1 MSLAPDTGVP
11 QAELF
16 DGRTEESGSFHQCRG
31 RGADCAGI
39 CLGFDDSLGDR
50 DMGALCAASWAHTLV
65 TVRTVDVHRRGGVY
79 SAHCSGLS
87 LLSSRCLTGCR
98 DLESGIGCAHGVD
111 HSGFPQVREDINSI
125 YSVPQLKVFGSVRSR
140 SRDHEFKWCSKVR
153 SLILAVLLTGFSLQ
167 VVACMGVQTSTA
179 TGSDDATPH
188 FNRAVELHKKGDL
201 AGAITEYRTAL
212 RLNPNEVEAHIHLGS
227 ALNVTGD
234 PDGAITEY
242 RTALRLNPNE
252 VEAHHNLGLALHD
265 KGDLAGAITEYRTVL
280 RLNPNEVEAHYNLGL
295 ALNATGHLY
304 GAITE
309 YRTVLRLNPNEVEAH
324 YNLGNALKA
333 LGRKADA
340 REEFTEALRLL
351 PDTPAN
357 QYKIKQVKQRIRELE

>member
-1 MSLAPDTGVP
+1 MQESFTKGIILKVATVYAQSLEEFISRVRDFRKKWRST
-11 QAELF
+11 ELWF
-16 DGRTEESGSFHQCRG
+16 RG
-31 RGADCAGI
+31 EPPSEYP
-39 CLGFDDSLGDR
+39 LTPSLYR
-50 DMGALCAASWAHTLV
+50 PP
-65 TVRTVDVHRRGGVY
+65 
-79 SAHCSGLS
+79 LS
-87 LLSSRCLTGCR
+87 RS
-98 DLESGIGCAHGVD
+98 EGIGRKNEDEARIEFRQRGHALLIEREPKCDFDWYILMRHNSVLTRLLDWTEGSLIALY
-111 HSGFPQVREDINSI
+111 FIVRNAD
-125 YSVPQLKVFGSVRSR
+125 LK

-153 SLILAVLLTGFSLQ
+153 SLILAVLLTGFTLQ
-167 VVACMGVQTSTA
+167 VVECMGVQTSTA

-201 AGAITEYRTAL
+201 AGAITEYRTVL
-212 RLNPNEVEAHIHLGS
+212 RLNPNDAEAHIHLGS
-227 ALNVTGD
+227 ALNVAGD

-242 RTALRLNPNE
+242 RTVLRLNPNH

-265 KGDLAGAITEYRTVL
+265 KGDLAGALTEYRTVL

-304 GAITE
+304 GALTE

-333 LGRKADA
+333 LGRQADA
-340 REEFTEALRLL
+340 REEFTKALGLL

-357 QYKIKQVKQRIRELE
+357 QHKIKQVKQRIRELE

>member
-1 MSLAPDTGVP
+1 MEGLPCYRLD
-11 QAELF
+11 F
-16 DGRTEESGSFHQCRG
+16 SGEYTYPFS
-31 RGADCAGI
+31 GAK
-39 CLGFDDSLGDR
+39 
-50 DMGALCAASWAHTLV
+50 T
-65 TVRTVDVHRRGGVY
+65 
-79 SAHCSGLS
+79 
-87 LLSSRCLTGCR
+87 
-98 DLESGIGCAHGVD
+98 
-111 HSGFPQVREDINSI
+111 
-125 YSVPQLKVFGSVRSR
+125 KVFGSIRSR
-140 SRDHEFKWCSKVR
+140 SRDHEFKWCSEVR
-153 SLILAVLLTGFSLQ
+153 SLILAVLLAGFSLQ
-167 VVACMGVQTSTA
+167 VVECMAVQTTTA

-212 RLNPNEVEAHIHLGS
+212 RLNPNDAEAHIHLGS

-242 RTALRLNPNE
+242 RTALRLNPNH

-265 KGDLAGAITEYRTVL
+265 KGDLAGAL
-280 RLNPNEVEAHYNLGL
+280 
-295 ALNATGHLY
+295 
-304 GAITE
+304 TE

-340 REEFTEALRLL
+340 REEFTKALELL
-351 PDTPAN
+351 ADTPAN